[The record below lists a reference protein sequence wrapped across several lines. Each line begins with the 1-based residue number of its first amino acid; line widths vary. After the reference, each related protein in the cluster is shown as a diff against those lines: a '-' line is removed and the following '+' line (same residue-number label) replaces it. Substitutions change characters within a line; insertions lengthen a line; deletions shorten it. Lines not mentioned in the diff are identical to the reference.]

1 MGKTRTKRNGRRR
14 MRGGFLGFG
23 ESSTPADDN
32 SNSIFSGWGEYFKK
46 FGQKSSPSP
55 QQSSSMFGT
64 YAAPQ
69 QEQSSSMFGTSP
81 ASQQSPSMFGSQGGR
96 RRRKK
101 MRGGDPMPNTPF
113 TTAMELQDIKMAS
126 PQTLV
131 GGRRRRK
138 SSRRSRKSSRRY

>member
-32 SNSIFSGWGEYFKK
+32 SNSIFSGWGEYLSKK
-46 FGQKSSPSP
+46 FKSPP

-64 YAAPQ
+64 
-69 QEQSSSMFGTSP
+69 P
-81 ASQQSPSMFGSQGGR
+81 ASPPQSTSMFGSQGGR